1 MRKASRLG
9 MTDLLEIAAM
19 KGTTI
24 PTIGVPAAARRPREP
39 HHRVNRQSA
48 RSPRQPRR
56 HPRRNNLRRHPRRP
70 RWWKTFQWTVNP
82 RPSRE
87 PWAQQTTE
95 LVRVQSDVHEHIRGQ
110 RVLFNLDRVRRS
122 QCDLKWTV
130 QRSTTRCGQLHPIDP
145 ELRRC
150 PLHQFCASTT
160 RLALHEHVM
169 RRKNR
174 RLFSSLATTINT
186 NR

>member
-1 MRKASRLG
+1 
-9 MTDLLEIAAM
+9 M

-24 PTIGVPAAARRPREP
+24 PTIASSSGAASSGASSSGEPAERS
-39 HHRVNRQSA
+39 QSA
-48 RSPRQPRR
+48 PTSAAPSAQ
-56 HPRRNNLRRHPRRP
+56 NLRRHPRRP

-110 RVLFNLDRVRRS
+110 RVLFKLDRVRRL

-160 RLALHEHVM
+160 GLALHEHVM
-169 RRKNR
+169 RRENR
-174 RLFSSLATTINT
+174 RLFSSLASTINT